1 MSESM
6 NRRDAMGIAFGA
18 CAAVG
23 GVFALA
29 GMKKAWDPLPSVK
42 AAGTTTVDVSTAEAN
57 VLYTEKWRGKPVF
70 IIKKTAEMIASSS
83 EDSKKRDVVIGSDH
97 YLVCIGLCTHL
108 GCIPSYNPAKA
119 ISKETSNDSFACACH
134 GAGFNGAGINTKAP
148 APLPMLIPEFKIADG
163 KIIIGE
169 AGPEYEKMKADG
181 VLGETPLKA

>member
-42 AAGTTTVDVSTAEAN
+42 AAGTTTVDISTAEAN
-57 VLYTEKWRGKPVF
+57 VLYTEKWRGKPIF
-70 IIKKTAEMIASSS
+70 IIKKTPEMIAASS
-83 EDSKKRDVVIGSDH
+83 DVVKKRDLVIGSDH
-97 YLVCIGLCTHL
+97 YMICIGLCTHL
-108 GCIPSYNPAKA
+108 GCIPSYEPKNATNNEA
-119 ISKETSNDSFACACH
+119 FLCACH
-134 GAGFNGAGINTKAP
+134 GATYDQSGINTKAP
-148 APLPMLIPEFKIADG
+148 APLPMLIPPFKLENG
-163 KIIIGE
+163 KIILGE

>member
-1 MSESM
+1 MSDSM

-42 AAGTTTVDVSTAEAN
+42 AAGTTTVDLTTAEAN

-70 IIKKTAEMIASSS
+70 VIKKTPEMIAASS
-83 EDSKKRDVVIGSDH
+83 DIVKKRDIVVGADR

-108 GCIPSYNPAKA
+108 GCIPSYDAKKA
-119 ISKETSNDSFACACH
+119 TTNDAFLCACH
-134 GAGFNGAGINTKAP
+134 GATYDQAGIDTKAP
-148 APLPMLIPEFKIADG
+148 APLPMLIPPFKIDG
-163 KIIIGE
+163 MKLVLGDE
-169 AGPEYEKMKADG
+169 GPEYQKMKADG